1 MRLRQRKN
9 EEWGEK
15 LIKVRRRVNGGT
27 RLAELRYYSVG
38 FVRSFGCWDGDRII
52 IIVVAQNGI
61 FLPVTFWTF
70 YLDLIATRRESGA
83 EEEELAVVDRT
94 RPEQSAEQQQHRN
107 GISTFC
113 FLFSWSVGRGL
124 PLGRYPQLSLGIMRS
139 TAPDQ
144 TKVHR
149 ETGRDKRGG
158 DMNRNGYVHSCPL
171 KHCIIVQTDIDSRR

>member
-1 MRLRQRKN
+1 MGWLRLRQRKN

-113 FLFSWSVGRGL
+113 FLFSWSVGRSATGEISTAIAGHNEKHSTR
-124 PLGRYPQLSLGIMRS
+124 PDQSAQGDREGQERGRY
-139 TAPDQ
+139 
-144 TKVHR
+144 
-149 ETGRDKRGG
+149 E
-158 DMNRNGYVHSCPL
+158 
-171 KHCIIVQTDIDSRR
+171 